1 MALNYAVVEFDTD
14 NSIDVVNINEI
25 VDCCDI
31 FLKEG
36 TVVKVCYKK
45 KGSGAG
51 STVYSGKIVSF
62 HGEYQKLINS

>member
-36 TVVKVCYKK
+36 TY
-45 KGSGAG
+45 GS
-51 STVYSGKIVSF
+51 
-62 HGEYQKLINS
+62 

>member
-1 MALNYAVVEFDTD
+1 MALNYAVVEFYTD

-51 STVYSGKIVSF
+51 SQFTLERLCLCMVST
-62 HGEYQKLINS
+62 KNS